1 MSIPDT
7 PEEAL
12 TPKDAAILYA
22 HDANHAAAFNY
33 SSMAHNNDFF
43 FKGIHESPS
52 TMSEAM
58 TKAIERNFS
67 SMESFRET
75 MLATAD
81 TMFGP
86 GFVWLVGVRDRSR
99 SKAGTNPMG
108 GFTTTGDGT
117 ASDLRILVTYL
128 AGSPYAQAHWRKQ
141 SQDTMTTDYGVRPN
155 ETGSQLVF
163 RNPAFPSFGHT
174 NQQRPS
180 AYKGSSL
187 LPPGAADVVPLLCVS
202 TWEHAWLPQYGVGG
216 KYSFLERWWDRI
228 EWKTAEE
235 NYKKR

>member
-1 MSIPDT
+1 M
-7 PEEAL
+7 
-12 TPKDAAILYA
+12 YA

-33 SSMAHNNDFF
+33 ASMAHNNDFF
-43 FKGIHESPS
+43 FKGIHESP
-52 TMSEAM
+52 TNMSENMA
-58 TKAIERNFS
+58 KAIERNFS
-67 SMESFRET
+67 SIETFRDT

-99 SKAGTNPMG
+99 PKGGVNPSGNITTNS
-108 GFTTTGDGT
+108 DST

-155 ETGSQLVF
+155 ETGAQLAY
-163 RNPAFPSFGHT
+163 RNPAFPAYGFAK
-174 NQQRPS
+174 QDKPS
-180 AYKGSSL
+180 AYKGNSR

-202 TWEHAWLPQYGVGG
+202 TWEHVWLPQYGVGG
-216 KYSFLERWWDRI
+216 KDSFLERWWDRI
-228 EWKTAEE
+228 EWKIVEE